1 MLEILVI
8 YYNFVDRFFWLF
20 EVVLCLEVG
29 KFIDGYFYKGLEK
42 YGNFNELFRL
52 IGVYDKFVFC
62 YYLWIFNFFYEKIF
76 LKIMI
81 LEELDI
87 FLKVFM
93 GLLEF
98 FVCENCDFF

>member
-1 MLEILVI
+1 MKRMYKSLEIYLENFMKFVKEEVKWGLLEILFI

-52 IGVYDKFVFC
+52 IGV
-62 YYLWIFNFFYEKIF
+62 
-76 LKIMI
+76 
-81 LEELDI
+81 
-87 FLKVFM
+87 
-93 GLLEF
+93 
-98 FVCENCDFF
+98 CD